1 MSPAFAILLT
11 FGIGF
16 VAGLRTMT
24 APAVVAWAVH
34 LGWINLHGSH
44 LNFMG
49 SMWTVTLFTLA
60 ALGEYIVDTL
70 PGTPA
75 RTSPPALTARICT
88 AMLTGACVGFA
99 GGAAPLVGGAVGAL
113 GAVAGAFGGYETR
126 KRLVRALNVRD
137 LMIAIPE
144 DLIAVGLAIIFCYE
158 CLRFRTALANLAIHI
173 HSKIS

>member
-1 MSPAFAILLT
+1 MTPSTAILLT

-24 APAVVAWAVH
+24 APAVVAWAAH

-60 ALGEYIVDTL
+60 ALGEYVVDTL

-75 RTSPPALTARICT
+75 RTSPPALIARICT
-88 AMLTGACVGFA
+88 ALLSGACVGFES
-99 GGAAPLVGGAVGAL
+99 GAAPWVGACVGVL
-113 GAVAGAFGGYETR
+113 GALAGAFGGYEAR

-144 DLIAVGLAIIFCYE
+144 DLVAIGLGILCCFE
-158 CLRFRTALANLAIHI
+158 CMRLRSALAHLAFHF
-173 HSKIS
+173 HSRIS